1 MTSTYY
7 YLLPPTTTYYYL
19 LPTTYY
25 LLPTTTHPPTHQTT
39 HPPSHLLQVKPSF
52 PQPSKVEASRGLLG
66 VMSEF
71 SPWSPDTGKDAD
83 VGAYGPWTGLMKE
96 SSSPSAAV
104 PSRRPQARKACEF
117 GPWSNLKELGQPQTQ
132 SPKRRRVDTVDLS
145 NACVVDV
152 PACVRTE
159 PPQTKAAQNASD
171 KEAIK
176 ARWSGPGRCVCAAHK
191 SKKPKGPA
199 CHRAL
204 PLAALLRTCLAV
216 AAMSSEEKGLHL
228 PSHARAEFRSVEE
241 SRCRGW

>member
-1 MTSTYY
+1 MSHIPGSENKTLGPQLNPSRQF
-7 YLLPPTTTYYYL
+7 
-19 LPTTYY
+19 
-25 LLPTTTHPPTHQTT
+25 THALMKHDFASQA
-39 HPPSHLLQVKPSF
+39 SRSKY
-52 PQPSKVEASRGLLG
+52 KVEASRGLLG

-71 SPWSPDTGKDAD
+71 GPWSSPPDTGKDAD

-96 SSSPSAAV
+96 SSSHSAAV
-104 PSRRPQARKACEF
+104 PSHRPQARKACEF

-159 PPQTKAAQNASD
+159 PPQTKAPHNASD

-176 ARWSGPGRCVCAAHK
+176 ARWSGPGRCVCAADK

-216 AAMSSEEKGLHL
+216 AAMSSEEKGFILKFHVQ
-228 PSHARAEFRSVEE
+228 AEFRSVEE